1 MRVWMAGTACGS
13 PAHDFIAE
21 AKRKH
26 GAAGGKAADFLVE
39 HMPATDKQ
47 ALTTVLILP

>member
-1 MRVWMAGTACGS
+1 MLRVAGTACGS
-13 PAHDFIAE
+13 SAHDFIAE